1 MKIVEPSP
9 QNFKMSKKKNLLH
22 KLSLLVFLTSCS
34 NDSTL
39 VSESKIDVSI
49 FNEMVLIE
57 GKTFLMGNEKPAG
70 NGEIYPEEGP
80 MHKVEV
86 SSFWI
91 DKYEVT
97 NAQFKEFVDATGYIT
112 FAEKPLSR
120 EVFPVAP
127 EEQLVPGA
135 TVFAPPL
142 ENINPRSTHDPWNWW
157 SYRKG
162 ACWRKPEGRNSSIRA
177 RMDHPVVCVNIDD
190 AKAYAKW
197 AGKRLPTEAEW
208 ELAARGGLEDSMY
221 VWGNEPRPEGRWM
234 ANCFQGIFPAKNS
247 AQDGFHS
254 TSPVGSYPPNGY
266 GLYDIAG
273 NVWEICSDFFHPSY
287 YSKFMENPYPNP
299 TGPTSPITQIELD
312 QFRRTGTC
320 PLPMEG
326 QNELM
331 NLNVARGGSFLCH
344 WDYCLRY
351 RPAARNHS
359 ESLSPS
365 NHTGFRCAK
374 DVK

>member
-1 MKIVEPSP
+1 MKIIQVSG
-9 QNFKMSKKKNLLH
+9 FTFW
-22 KLSLLVFLTSCS
+22 FLFASCS
-34 NDSTL
+34 NEMGNLIVDEVDAGS
-39 VSESKIDVSI
+39 
-49 FNEMVLIE
+49 FNEMVLIK
-57 GKTFLMGNEKPAG
+57 GQSYLMGNEKPAE
-70 NGEIYPEEGP
+70 NGEVYPEEGP
-80 MHKVEV
+80 VHQVEV

-97 NAQFKEFVDATGYIT
+97 NAQFKEFVDATGYVT
-112 FAEKPLSR
+112 FAEKPLSKD
-120 EVFPVAP
+120 VFPLAP
-127 EEQLVPGA
+127 PEQLLPGA
-135 TVFAPPL
+135 TVFAPPP
-142 ENINPRSTHDPWNWW
+142 ENINPRSENDPWNWW
-157 SYRKG
+157 LYRKG
-162 ACWRKPEGRNSSIRA
+162 ACWRRPEGRNSSIKS

-208 ELAARGGLEDSMY
+208 ELAGRGGLEDSMY
-221 VWGNEPRPEGRWM
+221 AWGNEARPLGKWM
-234 ANCFQGIFPAKNS
+234 ANCFQGTFPAENS
-247 AQDGFHS
+247 GQDGFHS
-254 TSPVGSYPPNGY
+254 TSPVGSFPPNGY

-287 YSKFMENPYPNP
+287 YSEFMENPHPNP
-299 TGPTSPITQIELD
+299 TGPTSPITQIELE

-320 PLPMEG
+320 PLPMED
-326 QNELM
+326 QNSLM

-359 ESLSPS
+359 ESLSPT
-365 NHTGFRCAK
+365 NHTGFRCVK